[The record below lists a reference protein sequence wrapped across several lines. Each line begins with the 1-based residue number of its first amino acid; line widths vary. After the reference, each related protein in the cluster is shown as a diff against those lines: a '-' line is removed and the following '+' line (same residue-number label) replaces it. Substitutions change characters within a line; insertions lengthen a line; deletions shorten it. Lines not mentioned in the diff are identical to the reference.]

1 MTKAEK
7 FWDRMA
13 RGYKNPNYQPKGL
26 SLKTLEATRPYLKTN
41 QSVLDFGCG
50 PGTLTLQLA
59 KDVATVTG
67 IDISSGM
74 INVANTLAN
83 DQCNSNVVFLQT
95 SIFDSSLKE
104 QSFDVIVAFNVLH
117 FVNDEK
123 SINRLNALLKPGGLF
138 ISATACVKEKISLLR
153 VLMAP
158 LKWLGI
164 IPPMQYF
171 TLRDLEE
178 VIKKRNFKI
187 LETQK
192 LSRLPDYFIA
202 AQKI

>member
-1 MTKAEK
+1 
-7 FWDRMA
+7 
-13 RGYKNPNYQPKGL
+13 
-26 SLKTLEATRPYLKTN
+26 
-41 QSVLDFGCG
+41 
-50 PGTLTLQLA
+50 
-59 KDVATVTG
+59 
-67 IDISSGM
+67 M

>member
-1 MTKAEK
+1 MTKTEK

-13 RGYKNPNYQPKGL
+13 RVYNNPNYKPKGVA
-26 SLKTLEATRPYLKTN
+26 LKTIKASLLYLKNN

-50 PGTLTLQLA
+50 PGTLSLEIA
-59 KDVATVTG
+59 KHVATVTG
-67 IDISSGM
+67 VDISSGM
-74 INVANTLAN
+74 ISVANSLAK
-83 DQCNSNVVFLQT
+83 DQCNSNVVFLQA
-95 SIFDSSLKE
+95 SIFDNSLKE

-123 SINRLNALLKPGGLF
+123 SVSRLNSLLKPGGIF
-138 ISATACVKEKISLLR
+138 ISATACVKEKVSPLR
-153 VLMAP
+153 ILMAP

-171 TLRDLEE
+171 TLGELEDI
-178 VIKKRNFKI
+178 IKKGNFKI

-192 LSRLPDYFIA
+192 LSGLPDYFIA
-202 AQKI
+202 AQKN